1 MLVVV
6 TGGSGSGKSAFAEE
20 TVPNSP
26 KRVARSSPVV
36 AELIFATKIF
46 TIKNIKKMI
55 KHIEGYVELYF

>member
-1 MLVVV
+1 
-6 TGGSGSGKSAFAEE
+6 
-20 TVPNSP
+20 
-26 KRVARSSPVV
+26 V